1 MAVLSASAVVSTAP
15 ACFQNEVSP
24 QGAGCADGLSC
35 RAGPCSASLRRNT
48 NDTLKKSSVHATC
61 QRLNRL
67 SRGKLTSRGWWLGC
81 QYAFVAGVFLIVLAV
96 LARLVVR
103 ARQAEPPTLRSVP
116 VQVAHELINAG
127 HHCLDVR
134 TQEEYSAG
142 HVEGAVNIPYLVKA
156 GPGMSKNLKFLEQVE
171 AMFSKDDE
179 IVVGCQSGRRS
190 MMAAA
195 ELRAASF
202 TGVTDMG
209 GGYLAWKESGLPV
222 KFPQA

>member
-67 SRGKLTSRGWWLGC
+67 S
-81 QYAFVAGVFLIVLAV
+81 
-96 LARLVVR
+96 RLVVR

-179 IVVGCQSGRRS
+179 IVVDTFFCKYCSRDVRVDVV
-190 MMAAA
+190 
-195 ELRAASF
+195 L
-202 TGVTDMG
+202 
-209 GGYLAWKESGLPV
+209 
-222 KFPQA
+222 

>member
-1 MAVLSASAVVSTAP
+1 MAVLSASVVVSTAP
-15 ACFQNEVSP
+15 ACFQNEVSS

-48 NDTLKKSSVHATC
+48 NDALKKSSVHATC

-67 SRGKLTSRGWWLGC
+67 S
-81 QYAFVAGVFLIVLAV
+81 
-96 LARLVVR
+96 RLVVR

-142 HVEGAVNIPYLVKA
+142 HVEGSVNIPYLVKA

>member
-15 ACFQNEVSP
+15 GCFQNEVSS
-24 QGAGCADGLSC
+24 QGADGLSC

-48 NDTLKKSSVHATC
+48 NDTSKKSSVHATC

-67 SRGKLTSRGWWLGC
+67 S
-81 QYAFVAGVFLIVLAV
+81 
-96 LARLVVR
+96 RLVVR

-116 VQVAHELINAG
+116 VQVAHELVNAG
-127 HHCLDVR
+127 HHFLDVR

-142 HVEGAVNIPYLVKA
+142 HVEGSVNIPYLVKA